1 MTAIARARADTAPFA
16 ESEVVLTRIF
26 DAPRVLVFETWT
38 DPRHLAQWWGPRDFT
53 NPVCELDLRV
63 GGKILIHMR
72 GPDGTVYP
80 MTGTFR
86 EIVAP
91 KRLVFTAVAEDHA
104 GQPLLEGLVTATFE
118 ELGRKTKLTVREKA
132 VALAPAARQMLAG
145 METGWAQSL
154 NRLDALVA
162 KA

>member
-1 MTAIARARADTAPFA
+1 MTAVAKVAAARPIAET
-16 ESEVVLTRIF
+16 EVVLTRVF
-26 DAPRVLVFETWT
+26 DAPRALVFSTWT

-53 NPVCELDLRV
+53 NPVCELEVRV

-72 GPDGTVYP
+72 APDGTVYP

-86 EIVAP
+86 EVVTP
-91 KRLVFTAVAEDHA
+91 ERLVFTAVAEDQDGHA
-104 GQPLLEGLVTATFE
+104 LLEGLVTVTFE
-118 ELGRKTKLTVREKA
+118 EQGGKTRLTVREKA
-132 VALAPAARQMLAG
+132 VALAPVASPMIAR

-154 NRLDALVA
+154 DRLETAVA